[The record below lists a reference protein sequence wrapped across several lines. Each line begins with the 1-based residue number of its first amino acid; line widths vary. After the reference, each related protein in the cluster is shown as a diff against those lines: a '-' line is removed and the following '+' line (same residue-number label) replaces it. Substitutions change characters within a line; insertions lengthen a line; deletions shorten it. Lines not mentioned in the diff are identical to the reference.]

1 MHRLQPGNIY
11 CGVVTN
17 PAREHLAPNGAPWWE
32 SAENIPPVPPNVT
45 NDGTKTEKIISL
57 VDSADPVEEVSTDDN
72 QDPPASTPEATRLAK
87 PIQANA
93 TGLTLRGAFLL
104 ILLSTSVACVIGF
117 FISGTTSIPSQAGW
131 GLVAGTIAAALLV
144 PERLSLTIVWLP
156 PLVAVATVGILGQI
170 TLLGSTF
177 TLTRELAM
185 VAAGLTA
192 LAPAQVLSVGG
203 AALIL
208 FLRRLRVR

>member
-1 MHRLQPGNIY
+1 M
-11 CGVVTN
+11 TD
-17 PAREHLAPNGAPWWE
+17 
-32 SAENIPPVPPNVT
+32 
-45 NDGTKTEKIISL
+45 DGTKTEKIISL